1 MQKNCNKWNTSVS
14 TIAYF
19 LLETETKEIEV
30 LWRNIGGEVIA
41 ILCEVELCFFPYLQS
56 VNSTLTGVPNFLVS
70 LGHTRRR
77 RVILGHTLNIQT
89 LTKTNKQKS
98 HNVLSKS
105 MIQCW
110 AAFRHSWQQDKLI
123 ILHSSGE
130 LGALYIF
137 NNESEV
143 FVRLNLNSEKK
154 KKTQKDPSMCETP
167 EQMNHPH
174 FLKSW
179 SEQQTGTMNCCV
191 ELISLT
197 FQ

>member
-70 LGHTRRR
+70 LGHTRRT

-105 MIQCW
+105 MI
-110 AAFRHSWQQDKLI
+110 
-123 ILHSSGE
+123 
-130 LGALYIF
+130 
-137 NNESEV
+137 
-143 FVRLNLNSEKK
+143 
-154 KKTQKDPSMCETP
+154 
-167 EQMNHPH
+167 
-174 FLKSW
+174 
-179 SEQQTGTMNCCV
+179 
-191 ELISLT
+191 
-197 FQ
+197 